1 MHILYL
7 NHNVAW
13 RGGTFYRAYH
23 AGRYLTRRGHSVTL
37 LTISANKHWGFEREV
52 SEGVEIIHTPDVL
65 WGLGR
70 SGWDPW
76 DTLNR
81 VSYLHNR
88 QWDIIHAWD
97 SRPVVILPALY
108 ARRQSRKVD
117 GKLIMDWCD
126 WWGRGGV
133 QAERANKVAQLI
145 YGPIET
151 FFEEAFRTQADG
163 TTVISGALRDRA
175 LKLGVSPDSLVNLPQ
190 GCDPDFIR
198 PIQKQ
203 VARAQLGIPL
213 DDFVVGYRGTITV
226 KEVDLLM
233 QTLVIAKS
241 QIPRLRFFAGNVVVT
256 SSTISFRQ
264 SADQYWGE
272 WITETG
278 RVPVD
283 QLSLHLAVCDVFILP
298 MTIKSV
304 LNNAKW
310 PSKINDFLAAGR
322 PIVATQVSEVAAL
335 FKEDIGIVTDDD
347 PRSLANAL
355 VQIAQNPVRTEYFGR
370 QARALAEGKLNWM
383 GIVEQLEAFYSR
395 VKNAGPKRF
404 K

>member
-1 MHILYL
+1 MRILYL
-7 NHNVAW
+7 NHNVAQ

-37 LTISANKHWGFEREV
+37 LTISACKRWGFEREV
-52 SEGVEIIHTPDVL
+52 SEGVEIIHTPDLL

-81 VSYLHNR
+81 ISYLHNR
-88 QWDIIHAWD
+88 QWEIIHAWD
-97 SRPVVILPALY
+97 SRPVVVLPALY
-108 ARRQSRKVD
+108 ARRQSQKVD

-256 SSTISFRQ
+256 SSAISFRQ
-264 SADQYWGE
+264 SADRYWGE

-322 PIVATQVSEVAAL
+322 PIVATQVGEVAAL
-335 FKEDIGIVTDDD
+335 FKEDIGIATDDD

-355 VQIAQNPVRTEYFGR
+355 VQIAQNPVQTAYFER
-370 QARALAEGKLNWM
+370 NARALAEGKLNWM
-383 GIVEQLEAFYSR
+383 GIVEQLEMFYNR
-395 VKNAGPKRF
+395 VKNADPKRF
-404 K
+404 E

>member
-1 MHILYL
+1 MKLLFL
-7 NHNVAW
+7 NHNVAHC
-13 RGGTFYRAYH
+13 GGTFYRAYH
-23 AGRYLTRRGHSVTL
+23 VARYMVQRGHLATL
-37 LTISANKHWGFEREV
+37 LTISTNRRWGFIYEK
-52 SEGVEIIHTPDVL
+52 SEGVQIIQTPDLL

-76 DTLNR
+76 DTFNR
-81 VSYLHNR
+81 LVYLR
-88 QWDIIHAWD
+88 GKEWDIIHAWD
-97 SRPVVILPALY
+97 CRPVVILPALY
-108 ARRQSRKVD
+108 ARQQSRKTR
-117 GKLIMDWCD
+117 GKLIIDWCD

-133 QAERANKVAQLI
+133 QAERANKFAKLF
-145 YGPIET
+145 YAPIET
-151 FFEEAFRTQADG
+151 YFEEAFRTQADG
-163 TTVISGALRDRA
+163 TTVIGRALRERA
-175 LKLGVSPDSLVNLPQ
+175 LGLGVPEEPSMILLQ

-256 SSTISFRQ
+256 SSAISFRQ
-264 SADQYWGE
+264 SADQCWGE

-298 MTIKSV
+298 MIINSV

-322 PIVATQVSEVAAL
+322 PIVATQVGEVAAL
-335 FKEDIGIVTDDD
+335 FKEDIGIATDDD

-355 VQIAQNPVRTEYFGR
+355 VQIAQNPVQAEYFGR

-383 GIVEQLEAFYSR
+383 GIVEELEAFYNR
-395 VKNAGPKRF
+395 VKNAGQKKF
-404 K
+404 